1 MQCPLCAT
9 PLRQNL
15 LQPSISLISCPSV
28 SCIFP
33 FNLSINELHD
43 NNLILSNITTSDIMS
58 NMKSR
63 MVDDANVDPQ
73 IANFITRE
81 DHDII

>member
-1 MQCPLCAT
+1 
-9 PLRQNL
+9 
-15 LQPSISLISCPSV
+15 
-28 SCIFP
+28 
-33 FNLSINELHD
+33 
-43 NNLILSNITTSDIMS
+43 
-58 NMKSR
+58 